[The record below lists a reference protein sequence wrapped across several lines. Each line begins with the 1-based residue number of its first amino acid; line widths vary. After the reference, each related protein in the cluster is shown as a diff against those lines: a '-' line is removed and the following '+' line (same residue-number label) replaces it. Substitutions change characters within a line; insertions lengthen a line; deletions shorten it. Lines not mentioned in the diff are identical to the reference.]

1 MSESWV
7 LLFPAI
13 ILFVAILATIG
24 LLIVRRMPRFVGMF
38 HENEVAGHQFA
49 ALGVLY
55 GALLAFVVFAAWE
68 RWSEAQHAV
77 SEEAAAIVTAYRD
90 TQDFPDPL
98 KGEAQV
104 AYRGYIDA
112 VVQREWA
119 NHGTVTAHTTPDAL
133 NPLYEIYRSWIPENT
148 MNELRLQSAEDR
160 LHDLEL
166 IRHER
171 HLSSE
176 VTLPWIFLVMLVLGG
191 AIMIVFSYFFQH
203 SSLKSHAVMTFVS
216 TAMLV
221 GVLLLIYS
229 LNQPFTGPVT
239 VSQQPLQHA
248 KLQLDALDM
257 EAPIPSPEPRPE
269 ATPAPTLAPGASL
282 APAS

>member
-1 MSESWV
+1 MSETWV

-24 LLIVRRMPRFVGMF
+24 LLIVRRIPRFVGLF

-77 SEEAAAIVTAYRD
+77 SDEAAAIVTAYRD
-90 TQDFPDPL
+90 TQDFPEPQ

-104 AYRGYIDA
+104 ALRGYIDA
-112 VVQREWA
+112 VVSREWQT
-119 NHGTVTAHTTPDAL
+119 HGTVTRHTTPDAL
-133 NPLYEIYRSWIPENT
+133 NSVFEIYRSWIPDST

-166 IRHER
+166 IRHQR

-176 VTLPWIFLVMLVLGG
+176 VTLPWIFLVMLILGG

-203 SSLKSHAVMTFVS
+203 SSIKSHAVMTFVS

-248 KLQLDALDM
+248 RLQLDALDM
-257 EAPIPSPEPRPE
+257 EAPIP
-269 ATPAPTLAPGASL
+269 TPAPKPEPSPAPKGSPATS
-282 APAS
+282 PAS